1 MARAQVSYD
10 AMERSLR
17 KLAAA
22 GIPIVLGTDD
32 GAVRDHFYAFTAHRE
47 LMLFA
52 HAGLKPAEILD
63 IATRRTAD
71 FLRLAD
77 LGTLAAGKRADFVV
91 LAANPLADI
100 ANTEEDRRRLRARGG
115 DRSRRARVGLAIRR
129 TAETARSLRIVF
141 LCGAGDVPGFFLY
154 VRYTAACS
162 PHALGR
168 SSR

>member
-1 MARAQVSYD
+1 VRGSYARRSPEAVARAQVSYD

-77 LGTLAAGKRADFVV
+77 FGTLDAGKRADFVV
-91 LAANPLADI
+91 LAANPLANI
-100 ANTEEDRRRLRARGG
+100 ANTQKIDAVYARGAAI
-115 DRSRRARVGLAIRR
+115 DRAALASAWR
-129 TAETARSLRIVF
+129 
-141 LCGAGDVPGFFLY
+141 
-154 VRYTAACS
+154 
-162 PHALGR
+162 
-168 SSR
+168 